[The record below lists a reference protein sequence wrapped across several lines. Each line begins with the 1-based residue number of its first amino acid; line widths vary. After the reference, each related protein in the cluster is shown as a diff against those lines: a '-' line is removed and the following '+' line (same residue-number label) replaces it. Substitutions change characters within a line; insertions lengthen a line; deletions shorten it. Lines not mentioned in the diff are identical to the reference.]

1 MKQGAVKFCCRTA
14 VEAVSGADS
23 NAIQEGA
30 EATSRKASGEKAFAN
45 VKSSLLNIAKGAAL
59 DAATGGVVHLTGNV
73 VNKVAEMGVARSVAA
88 DTVSTVVIDASC
100 EGIA

>member
-14 VEAVSGADS
+14 VGDVSGADFR
-23 NAIQEGA
+23 AIQEGQ
-30 EATSRKASGEKAFAN
+30 ATSRKASGEKAFAN